1 METDHFPNP
10 GNRKLTMEGV
20 LKWGKQTEQ
29 TKVEVGSVIDV
40 GWASKQMSSYNR
52 KFSAFERFF

>member
-10 GNRKLTMEGV
+10 GNRKLTMKGV
-20 LKWGKQTEQ
+20 LKWSKQ